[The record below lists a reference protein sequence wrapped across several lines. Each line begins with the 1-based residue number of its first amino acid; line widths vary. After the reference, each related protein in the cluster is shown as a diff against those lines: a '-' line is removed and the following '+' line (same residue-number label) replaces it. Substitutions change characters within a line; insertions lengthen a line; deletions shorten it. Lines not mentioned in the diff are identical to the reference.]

1 MRVLRR
7 DAGVGWVLSLPAA
20 FVVGV
25 FFLIPLGLAVWM
37 SLNEWPLLGE
47 PTFTGTDNYTAI
59 ADDELFTSAIWFTV
73 KYTVITTV
81 VLFVIAFGMALLV
94 QHSRPG
100 VGLMRTAYFLP
111 AAVGLA
117 AASLLWFA
125 LYSNDVGPLSDVLIW
140 LGVVD
145 QPVQWLDTPDSAL
158 WSTVAM
164 VTWRF
169 AGFQMLILMTGLQ
182 AIPVD
187 VYEAARIDG
196 AGWWRMMRSITL
208 PLMRPTIALLLVLSV
223 TGSLL
228 AFEQFYLLTGGGPDN
243 STVTV
248 VMVLYRQA
256 FRLLDLGVAAA
267 MSVVVLVALIAGNV
281 LQLSIVRKGGE

>member
-20 FVVGV
+20 LVVGV

-145 QPVQWLDTPDSAL
+145 QPVQWLDTPDSAV

-267 MSVVVLVALIAGNV
+267 MSVVVLIALIAGNV

>member
-20 FVVGV
+20 LVVGV

>member
-1 MRVLRR
+1 VRALRR

-20 FVVGV
+20 VVVGV

-37 SLNEWPLLGE
+37 SLNDWPLLGE
-47 PTFTGTDNYTAI
+47 PTFTGAENYAAI

-81 VLFVIAFGMALLV
+81 VLFGVAFGLALLV
-94 QHSRPG
+94 QQSRPG

-140 LGVVD
+140 LGIVD
-145 QPVQWLDTPDSAL
+145 RPVQWLGTPDSAL
-158 WSTVAM
+158 WSTVLM

-182 AIPVD
+182 SIPVD
-187 VYEAARIDG
+187 IYEAARIDG
-196 AGWWRMMRSITL
+196 AGWWRTMRSITL

-281 LQLSIVRKGGE
+281 LQLSIVRKGGD

>member
-20 FVVGV
+20 LVVGV

-47 PTFTGTDNYTAI
+47 PTFTGADNYTAI

-196 AGWWRMMRSITL
+196 AGWWRTMRSITL

-267 MSVVVLVALIAGNV
+267 MSVVVLIALIAGNV

>member
-1 MRVLRR
+1 
-7 DAGVGWVLSLPAA
+7 
-20 FVVGV
+20 
-25 FFLIPLGLAVWM
+25 M

-47 PTFTGTDNYTAI
+47 PTFTGADNYTAI

-196 AGWWRMMRSITL
+196 AGWWRTMRSITL

-267 MSVVVLVALIAGNV
+267 MSVVVLIALIAGNV

>member
-1 MRVLRR
+1 MRALRR

-20 FVVGV
+20 VVVGV

-37 SLNEWPLLGE
+37 SLNDWPLLGE
-47 PTFTGTDNYTAI
+47 PTFTGAENYAAI

-81 VLFVIAFGMALLV
+81 VLFGVAFGLALLV
-94 QHSRPG
+94 QQSRPG

-140 LGVVD
+140 LGIVD
-145 QPVQWLDTPDSAL
+145 RPVQWLGTPDSAL
-158 WSTVAM
+158 WSTVLM

-182 AIPVD
+182 SIPVD
-187 VYEAARIDG
+187 IYEAARIDG
-196 AGWWRMMRSITL
+196 AGWWRTMRSITL

-281 LQLSIVRKGGE
+281 LQLSIVRKGGD

>member
-1 MRVLRR
+1 
-7 DAGVGWVLSLPAA
+7 
-20 FVVGV
+20 
-25 FFLIPLGLAVWM
+25 M
-37 SLNEWPLLGE
+37 SLNEWPLLGD
-47 PTFTGTDNYTAI
+47 PTFAGADNYAAI
-59 ADDELFTSAIWFTV
+59 AEDELFADAIWFTV
-73 KYTVITTV
+73 KYTIITTV
-81 VLFVIAFGMALLV
+81 VLFAVAFGLALLV

-125 LYSNDVGPLSDVLIW
+125 LYSNDVGPLSDVLMW
-140 LGVVD
+140 LGIVD
-145 QPVQWLDTPDSAL
+145 KPVQWLGTPDSAL
-158 WSTVAM
+158 WSTVLM

-182 AIPVD
+182 SIPVD
-187 VYEAARIDG
+187 VYEAARMDG
-196 AGWWRMMRSITL
+196 AGWWRTMRSITL
-208 PLMRPTIALLLVLSV
+208 PLMRPTIALLLVLSI

-267 MSVVVLVALIAGNV
+267 MSVVVLIALIAGNV

>member
-1 MRVLRR
+1 VRVLRR

-20 FVVGV
+20 VVVGV

-47 PTFTGTDNYTAI
+47 PTFTGAENYAAI
-59 ADDELFTSAIWFTV
+59 ADDELFLSAIWFTV
-73 KYTVITTV
+73 KYTVVTTV
-81 VLFVIAFGMALLV
+81 VLFAVAFGMALLV

-117 AASLLWFA
+117 AASLLWFS
-125 LYSNDVGPLSDVLIW
+125 LYSNDVGPLSDALIW
-140 LGVVD
+140 LGIVD
-145 QPVQWLDTPDSAL
+145 QPVQWLGTPDSAL
-158 WSTVAM
+158 WSTVLM

-182 AIPVD
+182 SIPVD

-196 AGWWRMMRSITL
+196 AGWWRTMRSITL

-267 MSVVVLVALIAGNV
+267 MSVVVLVALVAGNI
-281 LQLSIVRKGGE
+281 LQLSIVRRGGD

>member
-1 MRVLRR
+1 MRALRR

-20 FVVGV
+20 VVVGV

-37 SLNEWPLLGE
+37 SLNDWPLLGE
-47 PTFTGTDNYTAI
+47 STFTGADNYAAI

-81 VLFVIAFGMALLV
+81 VLFVVAFGLALLV
-94 QHSRPG
+94 QQSRPG

-140 LGVVD
+140 LGIVD
-145 QPVQWLDTPDSAL
+145 RPVQWLGTPDSAL
-158 WSTVAM
+158 WSTVLM

-182 AIPVD
+182 SIPMD
-187 VYEAARIDG
+187 IYEAARIDG
-196 AGWWRMMRSITL
+196 AGWWRTMRSITL

-281 LQLSIVRKGGE
+281 LQLSIVRKGGD

>member
-1 MRVLRR
+1 MRRIRR

-20 FVVGV
+20 VVVGV
-25 FFLIPLGLAVWM
+25 FFLVPLGLAVWM
-37 SLNEWPLLGE
+37 SLNEWPLLGD
-47 PTFTGTDNYTAI
+47 PTFAGADNYAAI
-59 ADDELFTSAIWFTV
+59 AEDELFADAIWFTV
-73 KYTVITTV
+73 KYTIITTV
-81 VLFVIAFGMALLV
+81 VLFAVAFGLALLV

-125 LYSNDVGPLSDVLIW
+125 LYSNDVGPLSDVLMW
-140 LGVVD
+140 LGIVD
-145 QPVQWLDTPDSAL
+145 KPVQWLGTPDSAL
-158 WSTVAM
+158 WSTVLM

-182 AIPVD
+182 SIPVD
-187 VYEAARIDG
+187 VYEAARMDG
-196 AGWWRMMRSITL
+196 AGWWRTMRSITL
-208 PLMRPTIALLLVLSV
+208 PLMRPTIALLLVLSI

-267 MSVVVLVALIAGNV
+267 MSVVVLIALIAGNV

>member
-20 FVVGV
+20 VVVGV

-47 PTFTGTDNYTAI
+47 PTFTGAANYAQI
-59 ADDELFTSAIWFTV
+59 ADDELFVSAIWFTV

-81 VLFVIAFGMALLV
+81 VLFVVAFGLALLV

-140 LGVVD
+140 LGIVD
-145 QPVQWLDTPDSAL
+145 RPVQWLGTPDSAL

-182 AIPVD
+182 SIPVD

-196 AGWWRMMRSITL
+196 AGWWRTMRSITL
-208 PLMRPTIALLLVLSV
+208 PLLRPTIALLLVLSV

-243 STVTV
+243 STVSV

-281 LQLSIVRKGGE
+281 LQLSIVRRGGE